1 MKKWWMKGLAVAL
14 CAGMLAPAAAVSV
27 PGMGMT
33 VYATNNGAGA
43 SGADDPK
50 KNENPTTPTEDP
62 AVELQKAKEGAMGK
76 LQDYQR
82 LVDPDGKKAT
92 KLNDIV
98 TKALNQISAMT
109 TADGVNDYITK
120 AKGDMDK
127 VVNPPKDDSND
138 DDDNDEDTVPVNAD
152 HFLMVGGTWVT
163 PVANA
168 GQEVSIVLP
177 VVNMGK
183 TNVTNAVVTPVLST
197 DTATWPFE
205 ITQSSYSQNIADL
218 PDQWYSRCQRG
229 WKIIFAA
236 GDCNRI

>member
-1 MKKWWMKGLAVAL
+1 
-14 CAGMLAPAAAVSV
+14 
-27 PGMGMT
+27 
-33 VYATNNGAGA
+33 
-43 SGADDPK
+43 
-50 KNENPTTPTEDP
+50 
-62 AVELQKAKEGAMGK
+62 MGK

-82 LVDPDGKKAT
+82 LVDPDGKNAT

-98 TKALNQISAMT
+98 TKALNQIGAMT

-138 DDDNDEDTVPVNAD
+138 DDDDDEDTVPVNAD

-218 PDQWYSRCQRG
+218 PALTPEVRHGPETGTYLEPENQKRCGKWLSEDFFQCAVFC
-229 WKIIFAA
+229 I
-236 GDCNRI
+236 

>member
-27 PGMGMT
+27 PGIGMT
-33 VYATNNGAGA
+33 VYAEEPTTPTPGTDNT
-43 SGADDPK
+43 K
-50 KNENPTTPTEDP
+50 KDGNTTTPTEDP
-62 AVELQKAKEGAMGK
+62 AAELQKAKDGAMGK

-82 LVDPDGKKAT
+82 LVDPDGKNAT

-98 TKALNQISAMT
+98 TKALNQIGAMT

-138 DDDNDEDTVPVNAD
+138 DDDDDEDTVPVNAD

-205 ITQSSYSQNIADL
+205 ITQSS
-218 PDQWYSRCQRG
+218 
-229 WKIIFAA
+229 
-236 GDCNRI
+236 